1 MHVAHLAVT
10 TKRSRVVETGAVETE
25 GRVFC
30 ALIYV
35 LAVVAVARESSITDT
50 PGLLEKIIYL

>member
-50 PGLLEKIIYL
+50 P